1 MKVAIGNRQR
11 RHRVEAKRIRR
22 LAERTLNALGFIDS
36 ELSVTIVGDRS
47 IRRLNRDYRG
57 FDKPTNVLSFPMSAG
72 DFSDVNPE
80 LLGDVVISA
89 DTAFREA
96 EEQGISFFERLGFL
110 LLHGILHVTGY
121 DHERSGEAEAKR
133 MERKQR
139 QLYTLLKSEGFLS
152 DTVINSSS
160 LDIP

>member
-1 MKVAIGNRQR
+1 LKVAIGNRQR
-11 RHRVEAKRIRR
+11 RHRVEAKRIRK

-57 FDKPTNVLSFPMSAG
+57 IDKPTNVLSFPMSAG
-72 DFSDVNPE
+72 DFADVNPE

-96 EEQGISFFERLGFL
+96 EEQGIGFFERLGFL

-139 QLYTLLKSEGFLS
+139 QLYTLLKREGFLS
-152 DTVINSSS
+152 ETTTNSSS

>member
-1 MKVAIGNRQR
+1 
-11 RHRVEAKRIRR
+11 
-22 LAERTLNALGFIDS
+22 LAERTLSVLGFIDS

-57 FDKPTNVLSFPMSAG
+57 LDKPTNVLSFPMSEG
-72 DFSDVNPE
+72 DFPDLNPQ

-96 EEQGISFFERLGFL
+96 QELGVSFFERLGFL

-139 QLYTLLKSEGFLS
+139 QLCKLLMGEGLLS
-152 DTVINSSS
+152 ATAKNSSL
-160 LDIP
+160 LDTP

>member
-1 MKVAIGNRQR
+1 M
-11 RHRVEAKRIRR
+11 
-22 LAERTLNALGFIDS
+22 S
-36 ELSVTIVGDRS
+36 E
-47 IRRLNRDYRG
+47 
-57 FDKPTNVLSFPMSAG
+57 G
-72 DFSDVNPE
+72 DFPDLNSQ

-96 EEQGISFFERLGFL
+96 QEQGITFFDRLGFL

-139 QLYTLLKSEGFLS
+139 QLFKLLTGEGFLS
-152 DTVINSSS
+152 DTAANSSS
-160 LDIP
+160 LDTP

>member
-1 MKVAIGNRQR
+1 
-11 RHRVEAKRIRR
+11 

-36 ELSVTIVGDRS
+36 ELSITIVGDRS

-57 FDKPTNVLSFPMSAG
+57 IDKPTNVLSFPMSEG
-72 DFSDVNPE
+72 DFPDLNPQ

-89 DTAFREA
+89 DTALREA
-96 EEQGISFFERLGFL
+96 QEQGISFFERLGFL

-121 DHERSGEAEAKR
+121 DHERSGEAEARR

-139 QLYTLLKSEGFLS
+139 QLYSLLKSEGFLS
-152 DTVINSSS
+152 DTATNSSPM
-160 LDIP
+160 DTP

>member
-1 MKVAIGNRQR
+1 
-11 RHRVEAKRIRR
+11 
-22 LAERTLNALGFIDS
+22 
-36 ELSVTIVGDRS
+36 
-47 IRRLNRDYRG
+47 
-57 FDKPTNVLSFPMSAG
+57 MSSG

-96 EEQGISFFERLGFL
+96 EEQGISFYERLGFL

-133 MERKQR
+133 MERKQQ
-139 QLYTLLKSEGFLS
+139 QLYTLLKNEGFLS
-152 DTVINSSS
+152 DTTTNSSF

>member
-1 MKVAIGNRQR
+1 
-11 RHRVEAKRIRR
+11 
-22 LAERTLNALGFIDS
+22 LAERTLSALGFIDS

-47 IRRLNRDYRG
+47 IRSLNRDYRG
-57 FDKPTNVLSFPMSAG
+57 FDKPTNVLSFSMSEG
-72 DFSDVNPE
+72 DFPDLNSQ

-96 EEQGISFFERLGFL
+96 QEQGITFFDRLGFL

-139 QLYTLLKSEGFLS
+139 QLFKLLTGEGFLS
-152 DTVINSSS
+152 DTATNSSS
-160 LDIP
+160 LDTP

>member
-1 MKVAIGNRQR
+1 
-11 RHRVEAKRIRR
+11 
-22 LAERTLNALGFIDS
+22 LAERTLNALGCIDS
-36 ELSVTIVGDRS
+36 ELSVTIVGDLG

-57 FDKPTNVLSFPMSAG
+57 LDTPTNVLSFSMSEG
-72 DFSDVNPE
+72 DFPDLNPQ

-96 EEQGISFFERLGFL
+96 QEQGISFFERFGFL

-133 MERKQR
+133 MEKKQQ
-139 QLYTLLKSEGFLS
+139 QLFKLLKSEGFLT
-152 DTVINSSS
+152 DTDSKSSS
-160 LDIP
+160 LDTL

>member
-1 MKVAIGNRQR
+1 MKIAIGNRQR

-36 ELSVTIVGDRS
+36 ELSVTIVGDRT
-47 IRRLNRDYRG
+47 IRRLNREYRG
-57 FDKPTNVLSFPMSAG
+57 FDKPTNVLSFPMSEG
-72 DFSDVNPE
+72 EFPDLNPQ

-89 DTAFREA
+89 DTAYREA
-96 EEQGISFFERLGFL
+96 QEQGISFFERFGFL

-121 DHERSGEAEAKR
+121 DHERSGEAEAQR

-139 QLYTLLKSEGFLS
+139 QLFKLLQGEGFFS
-152 DTVINSSS
+152 DTAAQTSS
-160 LDIP
+160 LGTP

>member
-1 MKVAIGNRQR
+1 LKVAIGNRQR
-11 RHRVEAKRIRR
+11 RHRVEAKRIRK

-36 ELSVTIVGDRS
+36 ELSVTIVGDKS

-72 DFSDVNPE
+72 DFADVNPE

-139 QLYTLLKSEGFLS
+139 QLYTLLKREGFLS
-152 DTVINSSS
+152 ETTTNSSS

>member
-1 MKVAIGNRQR
+1 
-11 RHRVEAKRIRR
+11 
-22 LAERTLNALGFIDS
+22 LGFIDS
-36 ELSVTIVGDRS
+36 ELSITIVGDQS

-57 FDKPTNVLSFPMSAG
+57 FDKPTNVLSFPMSEG
-72 DFSDVNPE
+72 DFPDLNPQ

-96 EEQGISFFERLGFL
+96 QEQGIPFFERLGFL

-121 DHERSGEAEAKR
+121 DHERSGEVEAER

-139 QLYTLLKSEGFLS
+139 QLFKLLKSEGFLS
-152 DTVINSSS
+152 NTSSNSSP
-160 LDIP
+160 LGTP